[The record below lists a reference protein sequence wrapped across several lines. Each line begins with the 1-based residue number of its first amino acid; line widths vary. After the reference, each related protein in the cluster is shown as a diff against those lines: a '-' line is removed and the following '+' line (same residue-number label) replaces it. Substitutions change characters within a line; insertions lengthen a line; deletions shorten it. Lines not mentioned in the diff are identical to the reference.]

1 MMREVSIRECDKES
15 LRRFDCG
22 EEKLNEFLYA
32 YAKQN
37 DEKGLGRTFVLKDE
51 SDILG
56 YYTLASAQIEFEH
69 LPDGLSKRLPRYPA
83 PAIRLARL
91 AVAKSRQGQGIG
103 KALLKCALKRIML
116 VSVNAGVA
124 FIIVDAKENAFGF
137 YEKYG
142 FVRLEK
148 EGNVIALPV
157 ASLLKAIIDK

>member
-1 MMREVSIRECDKES
+1 MMHEFSIKECDKDL

-22 EEKLNEFLYA
+22 EENLNEFLRF

-37 DEKGLGRTFVLKDE
+37 DEKGLGRTFVLEDE
-51 SDILG
+51 NTILG
-56 YYTLASAQIEFEH
+56 YYTLASAQIEFDH

-83 PAIRLARL
+83 PPIRLARL
-91 AVAKSRQGQGIG
+91 AVAKEKQRQGIG
-103 KALLKCALKRIML
+103 KTLLQYALKRIML

-124 FIIVDAKENAFGF
+124 FIIVDAKESAFGF

-148 EGNVIALPV
+148 EGNVFALPV